1 MLLITNGTIVDPVQ
15 GIYKGDILI
24 RDGKI
29 AKIADKIEQTELKEE
44 TESLR
49 IIDAAGKK
57 IGPGLVDVHVHFRDP
72 GFTHKEDIET
82 GARAAAAGGF
92 TTVVL
97 MANTKPAVDTK
108 ETLSYVLEKG
118 RKTGIHVESCA
129 CITKGLAGKE
139 LTDMKTLREAGA
151 AGFTDDGIPVAATV
165 WQRSLWSGGI
175 WSLHFQQEQPLMCSI
190 SAQKK
195 VWHLSGRLKRE
206 QRKWAW
212 TISMQRQ
219 RRIISA

>member
-1 MLLITNGTIVDPVQ
+1 MLLFTNGTIVQGSWQ

-29 AKIADKIEQTELKEE
+29 AEIADKSEQTELKEE
-44 TESLR
+44 TELVR
-49 IIDAAGKK
+49 IIDAAGKNRS
-57 IGPGLVDVHVHFRDP
+57 GPGIVDVHVHFRDP

-129 CITKGLAGKE
+129 CIAKGLAGKE
-139 LTDMKTLREAGA
+139 LTDMKALREAGA
-151 AGFTDDGIPVAATV
+151 AGFTDDGIPILDEALVKAAM
-165 WQRSLWSGGI
+165 
-175 WSLHFQQEQPLMCSI
+175 EQAKGAGCT
-190 SAQKK
+190 AQ
-195 VWHLSGRLKRE
+195 LP
-206 QRKWAW
+206 
-212 TISMQRQ
+212 
-219 RRIISA
+219 

>member
-108 ETLSYVLEKG
+108 ETLSYVLEKRQKDRNPCG
-118 RKTGIHVESCA
+118 KAVPASQ
-129 CITKGLAGKE
+129 KGLAGKR
-139 LTDMKTLREAGA
+139 TDRYEDA
-151 AGFTDDGIPVAATV
+151 
-165 WQRSLWSGGI
+165 
-175 WSLHFQQEQPLMCSI
+175 
-190 SAQKK
+190 
-195 VWHLSGRLKRE
+195 
-206 QRKWAW
+206 
-212 TISMQRQ
+212 
-219 RRIISA
+219 

>member
-82 GARAAAAGGF
+82 GARAAAAGGCADGKYKACGRYEGNP
-92 TTVVL
+92 VL
-97 MANTKPAVDTK
+97 
-108 ETLSYVLEKG
+108 
-118 RKTGIHVESCA
+118 C
-129 CITKGLAGKE
+129 AGKRQKDRNSCGK
-139 LTDMKTLREAGA
+139 LCLHHKRAG
-151 AGFTDDGIPVAATV
+151 G
-165 WQRSLWSGGI
+165 
-175 WSLHFQQEQPLMCSI
+175 
-190 SAQKK
+190 
-195 VWHLSGRLKRE
+195 
-206 QRKWAW
+206 
-212 TISMQRQ
+212 
-219 RRIISA
+219 

>member
-82 GARAAAAGGF
+82 GARAAA
-92 TTVVL
+92 VVL
-97 MANTKPAVDTK
+97 P
-108 ETLSYVLEKG
+108 
-118 RKTGIHVESCA
+118 
-129 CITKGLAGKE
+129 
-139 LTDMKTLREAGA
+139 
-151 AGFTDDGIPVAATV
+151 
-165 WQRSLWSGGI
+165 
-175 WSLHFQQEQPLMCSI
+175 
-190 SAQKK
+190 
-195 VWHLSGRLKRE
+195 RLC
-206 QRKWAW
+206 
-212 TISMQRQ
+212 
-219 RRIISA
+219 

>member
-97 MANTKPAVDTK
+97 VANTKPRSIRRK
-108 ETLSYVLEKG
+108 HVLCAGK
-118 RKTGIHVESCA
+118 RQKDRNHVESCA
-129 CITKGLAGKE
+129 CITKRAGGKR
-139 LTDMKTLREAGA
+139 TDRYEGA
-151 AGFTDDGIPVAATV
+151 
-165 WQRSLWSGGI
+165 
-175 WSLHFQQEQPLMCSI
+175 
-190 SAQKK
+190 
-195 VWHLSGRLKRE
+195 
-206 QRKWAW
+206 
-212 TISMQRQ
+212 
-219 RRIISA
+219 